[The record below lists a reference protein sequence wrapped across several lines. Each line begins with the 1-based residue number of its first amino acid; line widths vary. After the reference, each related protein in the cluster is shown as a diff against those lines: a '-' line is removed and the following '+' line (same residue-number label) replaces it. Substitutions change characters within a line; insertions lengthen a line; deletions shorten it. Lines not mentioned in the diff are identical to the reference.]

1 MGHFSLFSVKRFVT
15 GSRAPQPLHTTFTVS
30 YPAAAM
36 PVASSASAISR
47 MFASVTVASP
57 ENWFQLCQCIGGYG
71 AISAAGRGAT
81 LAAGAPEAAGAPATD
96 SSAVATRLLM
106 VVAEEFQSSV
116 PDVLGSGDKV
126 FTVHYKQPLFTKDA
140 DFSLSSLFCWLDGWM
155 ARHSVSLS

>member
-116 PDVLGSGDKV
+116 PDVLGSGAACLNKV
-126 FTVHYKQPLFTKDA
+126 FTTNNLF
-140 DFSLSSLFCWLDGWM
+140 FGWD
-155 ARHSVSLS
+155 RIVTIVPV

>member
-1 MGHFSLFSVKRFVT
+1 MFSVKRFVT

-116 PDVLGSGDKV
+116 PDVQGLWG
-126 FTVHYKQPLFTKDA
+126 
-140 DFSLSSLFCWLDGWM
+140 SLSQQGLHYLGTSCTVQLVQTTSFYKRC
-155 ARHSVSLS
+155 